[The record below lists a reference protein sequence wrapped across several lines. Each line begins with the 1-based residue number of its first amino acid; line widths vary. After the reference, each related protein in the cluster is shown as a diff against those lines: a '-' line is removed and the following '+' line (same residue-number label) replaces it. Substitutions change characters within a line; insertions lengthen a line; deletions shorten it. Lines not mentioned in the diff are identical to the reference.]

1 MRGKSIWSGDRSVSS
16 KDAHVSKPPGTRQES
31 LIRAVNERIREIS
44 AGQERFEVHCECG
57 EANCR
62 ETLDVTAAEYEEIRG
77 AASSFLVAPGH
88 ERASGGV
95 VVLERETHRVV
106 AVAGSDSELVA

>member
-57 EANCR
+57 VANCR

-77 AASSFLVAPGH
+77 AASLTSSRPATREHPAVWSCF
-88 ERASGGV
+88 
-95 VVLERETHRVV
+95 ERETYRVV

>member
-1 MRGKSIWSGDRSVSS
+1 M
-16 KDAHVSKPPGTRQES
+16 
-31 LIRAVNERIREIS
+31 
-44 AGQERFEVHCECG
+44 
-57 EANCR
+57 
-62 ETLDVTAAEYEEIRG
+62 TAAEYEEIRG

-88 ERASGGV
+88 EGASGGV